1 MAFFTNNIMDFLP
14 HKIEKY
20 STKNTSEESDLLIEL
35 NRETWA
41 KVVMPRMLSGHLQGR
56 VLSMISQMIK
66 PKTII
71 EIGTYTGYSIM
82 STN

>member
-1 MAFFTNNIMDFLP
+1 MDFLP
-14 HKIEKY
+14 QKIEKY
-20 STKNTSEESDLLIEL
+20 STKNTSKESDFTVEL

-66 PKTII
+66 FPKQLLK
-71 EIGTYTGYSIM
+71 
-82 STN
+82 